1 MTPRYRMAELEQ
13 TRPPGHPFGQDD
25 LAELARVDSA
35 WKRSLDRATAL
46 ACRLLDVPVAQV
58 NVILEDRQLSVSS
71 VAPHPDFSSWN
82 GPREVPLEGSYCKHV
97 AGSGKPLV
105 IENSEEHPL
114 VYDHPATTE
123 AGIRAYAAVPLKDD
137 QGRTLATLCVV
148 DFEPR
153 LWDPERLEAL
163 TSLAEMLMDEVGA
176 RIRAEGDLEAG
187 EARFRALIEHGADLT
202 TILDPD
208 GRIRYASPAYER
220 VLGHPPRDV
229 VGRSFAEFVHASD
242 REGWR
247 NAFFAGL
254 DKPSIRLS
262 GEWRMH
268 HRDGHWRTVEGTGV
282 NLLHLPAVGGIVLN
296 IIDVSKEKRIELELH
311 QAQKME
317 AVGRLA
323 GGVAHDFNNLLT
335 AIKGNTAFLLA
346 RGDLSSEAEA
356 DVREM
361 LDAVKRASGLTRQLL
376 SFSRDQVL
384 DIRVRDLG
392 VVVEEIVPLVKRLL
406 GAKVQLATSLDKELP
421 ILIDE
426 GQVGQVI
433 MNLAVNARDAMPRGG
448 TLRIETHDVTVT
460 EAQSGS
466 HSDIRPGRYAQLVV
480 ADDGEG
486 MSRKVQQKIFDPFF
500 STKPKGKG
508 TGLGLSITW
517 GVVNQMGGHIHVYS
531 EPGRGT
537 TFRIYFPWAD
547 RKLLERDDE
556 GSRTEQ
562 QATAAAPATVLV
574 VEDQPEIR
582 RIMRKVLEADGHTV
596 ILAETGEEALALAS
610 DLEAPPD
617 LLLSDVL
624 LPGITGPEVA
634 WKLSERW
641 PDLTV
646 VFTSGYTRGELVSQ
660 DVELRSA
667 AFLPKPFGPEELS
680 RSVADALVQRG

>member
-1 MTPRYRMAELEQ
+1 MTEVDAKVSHV
-13 TRPPGHPFGQDD
+13 HPFGRDD

-71 VAPHPDFSSWN
+71 VALHPDFSSWN
-82 GPREVPLEGSYCKHV
+82 GPREVPLEGSYCRHV
-97 AGSGKPLV
+97 AGNGKALV
-105 IENSEEHPL
+105 IDNSEDHPL
-114 VYDHPATTE
+114 VRDNPATTE
-123 AGIRAYAAVPLKDD
+123 SGVRAYAAVPLKDD

-153 LWDPERLEAL
+153 NWDPERLEAL
-163 TSLAEMLMDEVGA
+163 TSLAEMLMDEVRA
-176 RIRAEGDLEAG
+176 RIQAEGDLEEGA
-187 EARFRALIEHGADLT
+187 ARFRALIEHGADLT

-208 GRIRYASPAYER
+208 GRIRYASPAYGR
-220 VLGHPPRDV
+220 VLGHPPPDV
-229 VGRSFAEFVHASD
+229 VGRSFAELVHASD

-247 NAFFAGL
+247 SAFFAGL
-254 DKPSIRLS
+254 DQPSIRLS

-268 HRDGHWRTVEGTGV
+268 HRDGDWRTVEGTGV

-335 AIKGNTAFLLA
+335 AINGNSAFLLA

-392 VVVEEIVPLVKRLL
+392 VVTEEIVPLVKRLL
-406 GAKVQLATSLDKELP
+406 GAKIQLATNLERDLP
-421 ILIDE
+421 VLIDE

-448 TLRIETHDVTVT
+448 TLRIETHEVTVT

-486 MSRKVQQKIFDPFF
+486 MSRKVQRKIFDPFF

-517 GVVNQMGGHIHVYS
+517 GVVSQMGGHIHVYS

-537 TFRIYFPWAD
+537 TFRIYLPWAD
-547 RKLLERDDE
+547 PDLLVQGEERSGAE
-556 GSRTEQ
+556 RTR
-562 QATAAAPATVLV
+562 AAVEPGTILV
-574 VEDQPEIR
+574 VEDQPEVR
-582 RIMRKVLEADGHTV
+582 RIMKKVLEADGHTV
-596 ILAETGEEALALAS
+596 ILAETGEEALDLAS
-610 DLEAPPD
+610 EREAPPD

-641 PDLTV
+641 PGLRV
-646 VFTSGYTRGELVSQ
+646 VFTSGYTRGELLGE

-667 AFLPKPFGPEELS
+667 GFLPKPFGPEELS
-680 RSVADALVQRG
+680 LVVSNATGDGE